1 MVAEIP
7 VTDPFLASVLETSRA
22 ARAQALQLAELIEQ
36 HKREDADGSLQI
48 TRQHK
53 VLVANIAQLRG
64 LHRSACFAA
73 RDTKGATA
81 EARQEVDKLHLQLQ
95 NLKYEQMHLRGE
107 IEACESFK

>member
-1 MVAEIP
+1 MVADIP

-22 ARAQALQLAELIEQ
+22 ARAHALQLAELIEQ
-36 HKREDADGSLQI
+36 QKREGSDSALQI

-53 VLVANIAQLRG
+53 VLVANIAQLRS